1 MSEKIQQTLANTSAA
16 LGGLVMEECNF
27 NYNLQQNV
35 NNIQT
40 QNYFST
46 ASSLPQ
52 SGVIYSNSFNSQ
64 QLSNSIK
71 INTLNIFGES
81 GNNNDP
87 NFFMNSFE
95 QEPSSPRNDY
105 AYIIKKEYC
114 FCDQPEQQQ
123 LFQNTQNFDFFN
135 EKQNNSFNNN
145 NLFIQSSKNQFGNN
159 QSNNSKNNNQGD
171 KCLSLFFDC
180 SPSVN
185 PFTQGINNNIYPQEQ
200 QQQQQQQNQLG
211 LCQNMNNAN
220 QNIFSDIPQLMKA
233 DSIVDGIQNE
243 IPAHFLQDIS
253 FERSQRIQQTRFAES
268 GKSYQFENS
277 FNLAGFQQSQSSQ
290 NGVTSQSQNQ
300 ILSLFKQNQI
310 FSNYPQDQYHNIAE
324 EINLQINTKKEEESQ
339 SNGNFNPKQDQYYN
353 LNGYTYQDDQNENYN
368 YKGIDQVS
376 NRESS
381 TRSLNYFNQNQPN
394 NIVSATNIESSQI
407 SVNDDEE
414 SKSSKITVSKKKRIC
429 KQKEQKSKE
438 IQSRLAVKLET
449 ERIVEQKEDRK
460 RGKKTLYYKGS
471 DGKQKKFARITKS
484 MIRPVCNA
492 VCKHLRSYGAKV
504 EKIDWLNQLRSFL
517 IENSKFIP
525 TAVDFFQNHFEKYVN
540 SSPKLIEKSEYLLFK
555 DNWIRGVSD
564 PANFKGLKQIK

>member
-1 MSEKIQQTLANTSAA
+1 MSEKIQQTLANTPAA
-16 LGGLVMEECNF
+16 LSDIVMEECNF
-27 NYNLQQNV
+27 NYNVQQNA
-35 NNIQT
+35 NNIQN
-40 QNYFST
+40 QKYFST
-46 ASSLPQ
+46 TSSLPQ
-52 SGVIYSNSFNSQ
+52 NGIIYSNSFTSQ

-71 INTLNIFGES
+71 MNTINIFGDC

-105 AYIIKKEYC
+105 AYVIKKEYC
-114 FCDQPEQQQ
+114 LCDQPDQQ
-123 LFQNTQNFDFFN
+123 LFQNTQHFDFFN
-135 EKQNNSFNNN
+135 EKPNNSFNNN
-145 NLFIQSSKNQFGNN
+145 LFNIQSSKNQFYNN
-159 QSNNSKNNNQGD
+159 QSNNSNKNNNQGD
-171 KCLSLFFDC
+171 KCLSFFFDC

-185 PFTQGINNNIYPQEQ
+185 PFTQGINNNIYPQD
-200 QQQQQQQNQLG
+200 QQQQQQNQLG
-211 LCQNMNNAN
+211 LCQNINNVN
-220 QNIFSDIPQLMKA
+220 QNIFADLPQLMKA

-253 FERSQRIQQTRFAES
+253 FERSQRIQQTKFAES

-277 FNLAGFQQSQSSQ
+277 FNFAGFQQSQSSQ
-290 NGVTSQSQNQ
+290 NGVTSQSQNN
-300 ILSLFKQNQI
+300 ILNVIKQNQI
-310 FSNYPQDQYHNIAE
+310 QSNYPQDQYQNLAE
-324 EINLQINTKKEEESQ
+324 EINLQINTKKEEETQ
-339 SNGNFNPKQDQYYN
+339 PIGNFNPKQDQYYN

-368 YKGIDQVS
+368 YKGMDQVS

-381 TRSLNYFNQNQPN
+381 TRSINYYNQN
-394 NIVSATNIESSQI
+394 NIVSVTNIESSQI
-407 SVNDDEE
+407 SHNDEEE
-414 SKSSKITVSKKKRIC
+414 SKSSKTVSKKKRIC
-429 KQKEQKSKE
+429 KKKEKRLE
-438 IQSRLAVKLET
+438 IQPLLAVKFET

-460 RGKKTLYYKGS
+460 RGKKTLFYKGS

-540 SSPKLIEKSEYLLFK
+540 GSPKLIEKNEYLLFK

-564 PANFKGLKQIK
+564 PANFKGLKQTK

>member
-1 MSEKIQQTLANTSAA
+1 MSDKIQQTLVNTPAA
-16 LGGLVMEECNF
+16 LSGLVMEECNF
-27 NYNLQQNV
+27 NYNLQQNA

-40 QNYFST
+40 QNYFNT
-46 ASSLPQ
+46 TSSLPQ
-52 SGVIYSNSFNSQ
+52 NGILYSNSFNSS
-64 QLSNSIK
+64 QLPNNIK
-71 INTLNIFGES
+71 INTLNVFGEC

-87 NFFMNSFE
+87 NFFMNSFD

-114 FCDQPEQQQ
+114 FCDQQEQ

-135 EKQNNSFNNN
+135 DKPNNSFNNN
-145 NLFIQSSKNQFGNN
+145 LFNRHSSKNQFGNN

-171 KCLSLFFDC
+171 KCLSFFFDC

-185 PFTQGINNNIYPQEQ
+185 PFTQGINNNIYPQDCAG
-200 QQQQQQQNQLG
+200 QQQQQQNQLG
-211 LCQNMNNAN
+211 LCQNMNNVN
-220 QNIFSDIPQLMKA
+220 QNMFADIPQLMKA

-268 GKSYQFENS
+268 GKSYQFDNS

-290 NGVTSQSQNQ
+290 NGIASQSQNQ
-300 ILSLFKQNQI
+300 IFSLIKQNQI
-310 FSNYPQDQYHNIAE
+310 ISNYPQQDQFQNIAE
-324 EINLQINTKKEEESQ
+324 EINLQINTKKEEETQ
-339 SNGNFNPKQDQYYN
+339 STGNFNPKQEQYYN
-353 LNGYTYQDDQNENYN
+353 LNGFPYQDEQNENFN
-368 YKGIDQVS
+368 FKGIDQVS
-376 NRESS
+376 NRDCS
-381 TRSLNYFNQNQPN
+381 TRSHTYFNQNQQN
-394 NIVSATNIESSQI
+394 NIVSASNIDST
-407 SVNDDEE
+407 VNDDEE
-414 SKSSKITVSKKKRIC
+414 SKSCKKVDKKKRIC
-429 KQKEQKSKE
+429 KKKEKSKE
-438 IQSRLAVKLET
+438 AQSPLAIKLET

-492 VCKHLRSYGAKV
+492 VCKYLRSYGAKV

-525 TAVDFFQNHFEKYVN
+525 TAVDFFENHFEKYVN

-555 DNWIRGVSD
+555 ENWIRGVSD
-564 PANFKGLKQIK
+564 PANFKGLKQTK